1 MEKDRST
8 RIIAIAAIL
17 VGIVGI
23 SLGFAFV
30 ASNLKISSSADVTP
44 VDDFHVYFSS
54 SANSLATAAVAGT
67 GSDANVTTTNAT
79 IDNTTDPKSPTIT
92 NLHATFTLPGQY
104 ATYSFYAWNDND
116 YTAYLK
122 SLVFAS
128 TTPTCTAKST
138 ADQTSVDAACDGITL
153 SISVGS
159 GATAITNQ
167 TTSMATISGHSLA
180 SKTTEPIVVKID
192 YASNASKASGD
203 FDVTFGDITLTYDTV
218 DNSGS

>member
-8 RIIAIAAIL
+8 RIIAIAALL
-17 VGIVGI
+17 VGIIGI

-30 ASNLKISSSADVTP
+30 ASQLTISSSAEVTP

-54 SANSLATAAVAGT
+54 SANSLATNAVPGV
-67 GSDANVTTTNAT
+67 GSDANVTATSAT
-79 IDNTTDPKSPTIT
+79 IDNTTSPKQPTIT

-104 ATYSFYAWNDND
+104 ATYSFYAYNDND
-116 YTAYLK
+116 YVAYLK
-122 SLVFAS
+122 SLVFAN
-128 TTPTCTAKST
+128 TTPTCTAKNA
-138 ADQTSVDAACDGITL
+138 ADQTSVTAACAGITL

-167 TTSMATISGHSLA
+167 TTSIATITNHTLA
-180 SKTTEPIVVKID
+180 SKSTEPIVVKID
-192 YASNASKASGD
+192 YASNAAKASGD

-218 DNSGS
+218 DNT